1 MNKRFLWNFE
11 INSEHPLTFPNHK
24 NIDASPHQWES
35 RYFWPI
41 DKIITLNG
49 LTDDFLKLSHY
60 KIKERNDTYYILP
73 NSEGN
78 FKRRRQELFYKPML
92 LKKGNLF
99 GYGKKISLKNKPI
112 IDELPG
118 YDEKDIEKNAIK
130 LQVEKDVV
138 IYQFE
143 TTPPCKLEL
152 ARLSVANQHFYSVG
166 IESSAYLLVES
177 ISRQLLKTE
186 ATCDYISFL
195 RGLIK

>member
-99 GYGKKISLKNKPI
+99 GYGKKISLKNYYIPI
-112 IDELPG
+112 RYWPGTFSNEKVEL
-118 YDEKDIEKNAIK
+118 N
-130 LQVEKDVV
+130 
-138 IYQFE
+138 
-143 TTPPCKLEL
+143 
-152 ARLSVANQHFYSVG
+152 
-166 IESSAYLLVES
+166 
-177 ISRQLLKTE
+177 LLKGAKLSDE
-186 ATCDYISFL
+186 Y
-195 RGLIK
+195 LIDFTSVKK